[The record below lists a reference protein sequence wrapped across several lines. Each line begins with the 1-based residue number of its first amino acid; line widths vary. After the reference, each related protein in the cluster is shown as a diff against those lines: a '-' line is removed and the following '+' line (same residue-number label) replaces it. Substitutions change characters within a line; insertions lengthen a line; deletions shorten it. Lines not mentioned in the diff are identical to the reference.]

1 MLAKKTAKN
10 QITLPKAVIKDFPD
24 TEYYAVRCE
33 GDLIVLEPVRLEK
46 RTEGRQSRADKV
58 RERLADLGITE
69 QDVHEAVIELIRVL
83 GYPKF
88 ELSEEERLDLMADY
102 LPFAEAVEVEA
113 ADLAD
118 TVCRD
123 ADDQTVSRRTGRR
136 AWSHAGV
143 WDGS

>member
-24 TEYYAVRCE
+24 TEYYDVRCE

-69 QDVHEAVIELIRVL
+69 PVSYTHLRAHETD
-83 GYPKF
+83 
-88 ELSEEERLDLMADY
+88 SY
-102 LPFAEAVEVEA
+102 L
-113 ADLAD
+113 
-118 TVCRD
+118 VCRLLLEKKKKTKT
-123 ADDQTVSRRTGRR
+123 QTNNRNNK
-136 AWSHAGV
+136 
-143 WDGS
+143 

>member
-24 TEYYAVRCE
+24 TEYYDVRCE

-69 QDVHEAVIELIRVL
+69 QLSLIHI
-83 GYPKF
+83 
-88 ELSEEERLDLMADY
+88 SE
-102 LPFAEAVEVEA
+102 P
-113 ADLAD
+113 
-118 TVCRD
+118 T
-123 ADDQTVSRRTGRR
+123 RRTPISY
-136 AWSHAGV
+136 AV
-143 WDGS
+143 FCLKKKKKQKTPQPTPT

>member
-1 MLAKKTAKN
+1 MRVVFDTNVALSALLFPSGSLAWLRDAWH
-10 QITLPKAVIKDFPD
+10 D
-24 TEYYAVRCE
+24 
-33 GDLIVLEPVRLEK
+33 GRLTPLVSNE
-46 RTEGRQSRADKV
+46 T
-58 RERLADLGITE
+58 
-69 QDVHEAVIELIRVL
+69 VIELIRVL

>member
-24 TEYYAVRCE
+24 TEYYDVRCE

-69 QDVHEAVIELIRVL
+69 QDVHEAVEW
-83 GYPKF
+83 
-88 ELSEEERLDLMADY
+88 A
-102 LPFAEAVEVEA
+102 
-113 ADLAD
+113 
-118 TVCRD
+118 RD
-123 ADDQTVSRRTGRR
+123 R
-136 AWSHAGV
+136 
-143 WDGS
+143 